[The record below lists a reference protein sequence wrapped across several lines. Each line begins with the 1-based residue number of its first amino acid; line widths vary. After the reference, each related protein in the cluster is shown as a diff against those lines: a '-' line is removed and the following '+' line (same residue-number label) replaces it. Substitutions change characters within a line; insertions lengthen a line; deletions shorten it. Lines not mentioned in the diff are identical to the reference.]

1 MTELTPGSP
10 KWARVVTAS
19 KVAGILGLSPWDS
32 PLTTWMK
39 MRGELPSDD
48 GRNAAAKSRGHYL
61 ESGVIAWWR
70 DQHPGAV
77 GTEQASFRLDDWGA
91 ATPDLAGDDDGHGN
105 AYVMDAKT
113 AASDDDWGDE
123 PPAYYLAQTLWQF
136 ACKPEATVGYVAV
149 LFGRPNLAFREYVIE
164 RDDEL
169 IDSVVARCRE
179 FYDSLTDDDARPGL
193 SGMTC
198 EYDAIRKAHPDID
211 RGERADIDADLAAE
225 YLAANAASKNLKGL
239 QARVLDQMGRAQYGV
254 VGDIRI
260 ARRQPSGEAVAL
272 YCVAKPTDLTEGAAA

>member
-1 MTELTPGSP
+1 MSLAPGSP
-10 KWARVVTAS
+10 EWARVVTAS

-39 MRGELPSDD
+39 MRGELPTDD
-48 GRNAAAKSRGHYL
+48 GTNAAAKSRGHYL

-70 DQHPGAV
+70 DQHPGV
-77 GTEQASFRLDDWGA
+77 TGTEQAHLSMGSWGA

-123 PPAYYLAQTLWQF
+123 PPAYYLAQSLWQL
-136 ACKPEATVGYVAV
+136 ACKPEAQVAYVAV
-149 LFGRPNLAFREYVIE
+149 LFGRPQLAFREFVIE
-164 RDDEL
+164 RDDAL
-169 IDSVVARCRE
+169 IASVVERCKA
-179 FYDSLTDDDARPGL
+179 FYDSLTDDDARPAL

-211 RGERADIDADLAAE
+211 KGERADIDPDLAAE
-225 YLAANAASKNLKGL
+225 YLAAQAASKNLKGL

-254 VGDIRI
+254 VGDIRV
-260 ARRQPSGEAVAL
+260 ARRQPSGQAVAL
-272 YCVAKPTDLTEGAAA
+272 YCTATPADLTQGEAA